1 MDKEQIKRDIK
12 AGMTPD
18 QVKAKV
24 KSGGY
29 ERQSDDELLWIGLL
43 FILAILII
51 SGLAAAGVV

>member
-12 AGMTPD
+12 AGMSKDEVT
-18 QVKAKV
+18 AKI
-24 KSGGY
+24 KRGGY
-29 ERQSDDELLWIGLL
+29 EKQSDDELLWVGLI